1 MKKLIMAVAMVAV
14 ALVANAKMT
23 DADTIAATLW
33 LEARGE
39 GHEGIQAVAS
49 VIANRAAKSGK
60 TMAQECLKP
69 KQFSCWNGVKVAIP
83 KKAKGEVWEFCKT
96 TAKTMVNGTFKPTV
110 KATHYYNP
118 KLCNPK
124 WGAKMTDVVMIGR
137 HRFGRC

>member
-60 TMAQECLKP
+60 TMA
-69 KQFSCWNGVKVAIP
+69 
-83 KKAKGEVWEFCKT
+83 
-96 TAKTMVNGTFKPTV
+96 
-110 KATHYYNP
+110 
-118 KLCNPK
+118 
-124 WGAKMTDVVMIGR
+124 
-137 HRFGRC
+137 